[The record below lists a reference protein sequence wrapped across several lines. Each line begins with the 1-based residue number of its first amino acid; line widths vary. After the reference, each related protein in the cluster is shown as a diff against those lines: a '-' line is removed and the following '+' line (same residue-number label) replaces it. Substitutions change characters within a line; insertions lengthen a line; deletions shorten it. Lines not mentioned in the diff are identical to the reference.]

1 MILIEDTLTKQ
12 NLAACNR
19 LLYVTKETSCDTEIS
34 IITVNVLIDS
44 IRIYLS
50 STLDTSPR
58 SQEIGFTRVT

>member
-1 MILIEDTLTKQ
+1 MILIEDKLTKQ

-58 SQEIGFTRVT
+58 SQEIGFT

>member
-12 NLAACNR
+12 NLAAHNR

-58 SQEIGFTRVT
+58 SQEIGFT

>member
-1 MILIEDTLTKQ
+1 MILTEDTLTKQ

-58 SQEIGFTRVT
+58 SQEIGFT

>member
-1 MILIEDTLTKQ
+1 MILIEDTLTKPK
-12 NLAACNR
+12 LAACNR

-44 IRIYLS
+44 ISVYLS

-58 SQEIGFTRVT
+58 SQEIGFT

>member
-1 MILIEDTLTKQ
+1 MILTEDTLTKQ

-50 STLDTSPR
+50 SALDTSPR
-58 SQEIGFTRVT
+58 SQEIGFT

>member
-1 MILIEDTLTKQ
+1 MILTEDTLTKQ

-50 STLDTSPR
+50 STQWTLVQDHKKLGLL
-58 SQEIGFTRVT
+58 E

>member
-12 NLAACNR
+12 NLAAINCNR

-58 SQEIGFTRVT
+58 SQEIGFT